1 MKSKLV
7 VSNESNL
14 AKIIAKDP
22 ITSDDLAFLQY
33 TSGSTGDPKGVMVKF
48 GALSSNVQGI
58 INSVQGAL
66 KTTEDI
72 IGLSWLPQYH
82 DMGLIVAIIAPFAGG
97 WNCNMISPVDF
108 IKDPLLWIKLMSQLH
123 PNWGIAS
130 DFSYRLAARK
140 FIEAKSHN
148 NFPIP
153 NLDLSSVAILI
164 SAAEPIQLDTKRKFE
179 DAFGSYGLC
188 DNWFSGGYGLA
199 ESVVHVTS
207 LPEYKLSNFQPSIG
221 QSTVAVGHKESFP
234 RGLKVKI
241 VNPNEDNIELREREV
256 GELWLSGPSI
266 TTGYFG
272 KPELTEATF
281 HAKLEGHKD
290 NFLCTGDL
298 GFFEDDYLYI
308 CGGQKDLIIVNGV
321 NHYPQDIENLV
332 QNASDAVRPGCIAA
346 FPSNKIGADG
356 DLEIVFEVRQH
367 FAREVEVIVEAVRMK
382 IIAEIG
388 IVPTRVVAIKKRTI
402 LKTTSGKIQRKVNRK
417 LLHENSQQ
425 VLYEYDATSRQN
437 QEVLAKFV
445 LDNEN
450 FPTIDPFDQIMMS
463 FFGSDFDSK
472 NTWDDLGLSSMM
484 SVSLRD
490 AISDS
495 FAVALSPDCFDVYIT
510 PDTLKMHLL
519 GNQGATLE
527 VRLPLLKSLDQK
539 ELHWSIVGGIQAIGS
554 IVLLF
559 LFAVS
564 IVPVWYVGKTQA
576 NV

>member
-1 MKSKLV
+1 
-7 VSNESNL
+7 
-14 AKIIAKDP
+14 
-22 ITSDDLAFLQY
+22 
-33 TSGSTGDPKGVMVKF
+33 
-48 GALSSNVQGI
+48 
-58 INSVQGAL
+58 
-66 KTTEDI
+66 
-72 IGLSWLPQYH
+72 
-82 DMGLIVAIIAPFAGG
+82 
-97 WNCNMISPVDF
+97 
-108 IKDPLLWIKLMSQLH
+108 
-123 PNWGIAS
+123 
-130 DFSYRLAARK
+130 
-140 FIEAKSHN
+140 
-148 NFPIP
+148 
-153 NLDLSSVAILI
+153 
-164 SAAEPIQLDTKRKFE
+164 
-179 DAFGSYGLC
+179 
-188 DNWFSGGYGLA
+188 
-199 ESVVHVTS
+199 
-207 LPEYKLSNFQPSIG
+207 
-221 QSTVAVGHKESFP
+221 
-234 RGLKVKI
+234 
-241 VNPNEDNIELREREV
+241 
-256 GELWLSGPSI
+256 
-266 TTGYFG
+266 
-272 KPELTEATF
+272 
-281 HAKLEGHKD
+281 
-290 NFLCTGDL
+290 
-298 GFFEDDYLYI
+298 
-308 CGGQKDLIIVNGV
+308 
-321 NHYPQDIENLV
+321 
-332 QNASDAVRPGCIAA
+332 
-346 FPSNKIGADG
+346 
-356 DLEIVFEVRQH
+356 
-367 FAREVEVIVEAVRMK
+367 MK

-564 IVPVWYVGKTQA
+564 IVPVWYVGKTQV